1 MAEALRRQIR
11 TEDLTR
17 LSLPEGAALAAPSP
31 ADNPALREAEF
42 FEMRHALSVEPAPPT
57 RPQPA
62 ETAPA
67 YLDVSGLWKSYGDFV
82 ALRDISLSIRKGE
95 FVCFLGPSGC
105 GKTTLLRAI
114 AGLDLQ
120 SRGAIVQGGRDIS
133 TLPAARRDYGI
144 VFQSYALFP
153 NLTIEQNI
161 AFGLE
166 NTGRPR
172 AEIAARVAEL
182 LDLVGLAAQAKKYPA
197 QLSGGQQQR
206 IALAR
211 AIAISPG
218 LLLLDEPLS
227 ALDAKVRVH
236 LRHEIKA
243 LQRKLGV
250 TTIMVTHDQE
260 EALAMADRIVVM
272 NHGVIE
278 QVGTP
283 TEIYRH
289 PKTLFVA
296 DFIGETNQFPARV
309 TEGGAVEIGHS
320 AFLCQTDGFAAGAT
334 ATAVVRPVDIIP
346 HGADLHAGMAAEKP
360 TTPQNVIDA
369 QVVEM
374 EFLGMFW
381 RTRLTAP
388 RFGDRVLVADF
399 SVNAVRHLRIEIGGA
414 IQVEIP
420 QERLLLFPR
429 SA

>member
-1 MAEALRRQIR
+1 
-11 TEDLTR
+11 
-17 LSLPEGAALAAPSP
+17 
-31 ADNPALREAEF
+31 
-42 FEMRHALSVEPAPPT
+42 MRHAMSIEPTPT
-57 RPQPA
+57 SIPRGADQALKPSP
-62 ETAPA
+62 
-67 YLDVSGLWKSYGDFV
+67 YLEISDLWKSYGDFV
-82 ALRDISLSIRKGE
+82 ALHDISLSIAKGE

-120 SRGAIVQGGRDIS
+120 SQGTILQDGRNIS
-133 TLPAARRDYGI
+133 VLPASKRDYGI

-166 NTGRPR
+166 NTGRSK

-182 LDLVGLAAQAKKYPA
+182 LETVGLPAQSKKYPA

-278 QVGTP
+278 QVGSP

-289 PKTLFVA
+289 PETLFVA
-296 DFIGETNQFPARV
+296 DFIGETNQFPAKV
-309 TEGGAVEIGHS
+309 TSPGQAEIVHS
-320 AFLCQTDGFAAGAT
+320 AFSCSTLGFAAGDT
-334 ATAVVRPVDIIP
+334 PIAVVRPVDIIP
-346 HGADLHAGMAAEKP
+346 HGAEAHAVNSVDRP
-360 TTPQNVIDA
+360 VTPQNLIDA
-369 QVVEM
+369 EVQEM

-388 RFGDRVLVADF
+388 RLGDRTLVADF
-399 SVNAVRHLRIEIGGA
+399 SVNAVRRLNIETGGV

-420 QERLLLFPR
+420 KERLLLFPR
-429 SA
+429 GA